1 MALRIVFTRRAL
13 KDLRSLPKEDR
24 ERAMDRI
31 SAFAG
36 EPTSPQHD
44 VIHLVG
50 QSKGYRL
57 RVGDWRVVFNVDN
70 EVIEVL
76 RIGHRR
82 EVYR

>member
-1 MALRIVFTRRAL
+1 MALHVVFTRRAA
-13 KDLRSLPKEDR
+13 KDLRSLPRDDR
-24 ERAMDRI
+24 DRALDRI
-31 SAFAG
+31 TAFAA
-36 EPTSPQHD
+36 EPTAPHHD

-57 RVGDWRVVFNVDN
+57 RVGDWRVVFNVNAD
-70 EVIEVL
+70 VIEVL